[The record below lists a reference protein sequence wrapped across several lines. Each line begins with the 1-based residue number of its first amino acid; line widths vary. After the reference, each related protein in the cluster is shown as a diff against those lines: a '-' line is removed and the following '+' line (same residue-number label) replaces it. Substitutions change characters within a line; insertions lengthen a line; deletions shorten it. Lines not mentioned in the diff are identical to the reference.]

1 MCGRNIVA
9 STYKRSRRYT
19 VEATAK
25 NVDKMTRTAREM
37 AEAQRDSFKALAENF
52 ASAQRRSMGL
62 AEGGLKFVRLQEDNA
77 RAAQEFF
84 AQGVRLLQLQGRS
97 AEFVQSWT
105 NDAVEVV
112 REQAEHNART
122 TEAFARAIGSQQ
134 EGFRTLSRGW
144 VGAYQDFFS
153 PLAYARQ
160 GMKAFQQATRQG
172 LEVTEQVTRQG
183 LRVAEETTR
192 QGLQA
197 TEEATKQGLRVGE
210 EATEGTAAARGPG
223 GAGGPT
229 RRGLQA
235 TEEATKQG
243 LRVVEEATERTEEV
257 LRETEKATR
266 EAEKAAHE
274 AELRTAVFGALK
286 TTDYDALTVDE
297 VSKRIDGL
305 SADQLKQVR
314 EFEKGNKDRETLI
327 AQIDRKIK
335 AAS

>member
-1 MCGRNIVA
+1 
-9 STYKRSRRYT
+9 
-19 VEATAK
+19 
-25 NVDKMTRTAREM
+25 
-37 AEAQRDSFKALAENF
+37 
-52 ASAQRRSMGL
+52 
-62 AEGGLKFVRLQEDNA
+62 
-77 RAAQEFF
+77 
-84 AQGVRLLQLQGRS
+84 LLQLQQKN
-97 AEFVQSWT
+97 AEFVQNWT
-105 NDAVEVV
+105 GDAVEVM

-122 TEAFARAIGSQQ
+122 AEAFARAISKQQ
-134 EGFRTLSRGW
+134 ESFRSLTRGW
-144 VGAYQDFFS
+144 VGAYTDFFS

-160 GMKAFQQATRQG
+160 ATRAFQQATRQG

-192 QGLQA
+192 QGL
-197 TEEATKQGLRVGE
+197 E
-210 EATEGTAAARGPG
+210 
-223 GAGGPT
+223 
-229 RRGLQA
+229 A

-243 LRVVEEATERTEEV
+243 LRVVEEATERTEDV

-274 AELRTAVFGALK
+274 AELRTAVYSALG

-305 SADQLKQVR
+305 TAEQLKQVR
-314 EFEKGNKDRETLI
+314 EFEKNGKDRETLV